1 MLALITRP
9 AEDTGPLAALLAA
22 RGVVAVSEPL
32 LAIRRIAGAAPDLDG
47 VQAVLFTSANGARA
61 FAAAAARRD
70 LPVLAVGEATA
81 EAARLLGFGEVVSA
95 GGAVE
100 ALAALAADRL
110 DPGGGALLH
119 AAGSVV
125 AGDLAALLAAGGFRV
140 RRAVLYAADPVA
152 ALSPGTAATLRER
165 RIAAAFF
172 FSPRTA
178 AHFVTLA
185 RAVRLDETCDTVTA
199 FSLSPAVARELAP
212 IAWARSVVAASPDQ
226 AAMLTAFDDFLAG
239 RRAAAGTAKGQ
250 TGS

>member
-9 AEDTGPLAALLAA
+9 VEDAEPLAALLAA
-22 RGVVAVSEPL
+22 RGVVAVREPL
-32 LAIRRIAGAAPDLDG
+32 LAIRPAAGAAPDLDG

-70 LPVLAVGEATA
+70 LPVL
-81 EAARLLGFGEVVSA
+81 
-95 GGAVE
+95 
-100 ALAALAADRL
+100 D
-110 DPGGGALLH
+110 

-125 AGDLAALLAAGGFRV
+125 AGDLAARLAAGGFRV

-152 ALSPGTAATLRER
+152 ALSPGTTATLRER

-185 RAVRLDETCDTVTA
+185 RAVRLDETCDVVTA

-212 IAWARSVVAASPDQ
+212 IAWARSVVAATPDQ

-239 RRAAAGTAKGQ
+239 RRAAAGTAKG
-250 TGS
+250 